1 MHREKFRTGS
11 SSGQGEIQ
19 DRE

>member
-1 MHREKFRTGS
+1 MRREKFRTGS

-19 DRE
+19 GRE